1 VDLLPDPSLPAFP
14 SPTLGWGEVTDTLL
28 ALAAC
33 DLDDGGPPIPRLAAF
48 RGDEA
53 LTISTLRPHPPTG
66 ALDAVVELLALF
78 VPLGADRVALAG
90 GRGGTPGPV
99 ADPAGPPRRRRR
111 ALRRDRRRGG
121 RLARGTG
128 RSTPCGGTRSAS
140 GAGAPPRPAAGV
152 DGATV
157 MGAVGV
163 ILDARDELLRE
174 PWELRPQ
181 LERVLRLG
189 HGLALSPAAAEALDV
204 LGPPLLSPN

>member
-14 SPTLGWGEVTDTLL
+14 SPTLAWGEVTDTLL

-48 RGDEA
+48 RREEA

-78 VPLGADRVALAG
+78 VPLGADRVALAL
-90 GRGGTPGPV
+90 PGPPG
-99 ADPAGPPRRRRR
+99 PAVDGVGLYVGTVDAGHGRARGAGAVH
-111 ALRRDRRRGG
+111 ALRRDEVGEWG
-121 RLARGTG
+121 WEPGAHD
-128 RSTPCGGTRSAS
+128 PS
-140 GAGAPPRPAAGV
+140 GAEGTLIGAIE
-152 DGATV
+152 
-157 MGAVGV
+157 V

-181 LERVLRLG
+181 LERVLGLG